1 MINPCDVY
9 KEIWTDMSK
18 LELSLQFKLLRVN
31 TNAEMQKSQYPGNQG
46 NIMFNL

>member
-1 MINPCDVY
+1 
-9 KEIWTDMSK
+9 MSK

-46 NIMFNL
+46 NRMFNLLSRHFVMKTLS